1 MDLLTIIITI
11 IAAYGITNIVTQG
24 AIFDP
29 FKEKLLEMGNGSKI
43 VEKIVYLLNCPMC
56 FGFWVGVLL
65 GSFFGPFAWW
75 NIILNGAFYSATA
88 WILHCLT
95 RFLGSGE
102 DPERTYNIS
111 FPYGVPLYETKNDIN
126 NEESENQDGSKKKA

>member
-1 MDLLTIIITI
+1 MLTIIATI

-29 FKEKLLEMGNGSKI
+29 FKEWLGVKGKDSRVISKL
-43 VEKIVYLLNCPMC
+43 VYLLNCPMC

-65 GSFFGPFAWW
+65 GSFFGPFSWW
-75 NIILNGAFYSATA
+75 NFILNGAFYSATS

-95 RFLGSGE
+95 RFLGSGD
-102 DPERTYNIS
+102 DPERTFNIN
-111 FPYGVPLYETKNDIN
+111 FPYGVPLYETKTDIN
-126 NEESENQDGSKKKA
+126 NEESENNDGRHEK